1 MCHVVLQVSK
11 TPSAKLLLFSA
22 RQDSPKGRDGRIRPK
37 ERQQQDRSCDS
48 QRPHRK
54 GQRPKVLIR
63 NLGKVIGYKVWAR
76 QRMKYYLAVNK
87 E

>member
-1 MCHVVLQVSK
+1 MTVNAH
-11 TPSAKLLLFSA
+11 AEN
-22 RQDSPKGRDGRIRPK
+22 DSV
-37 ERQQQDRSCDS
+37 
-48 QRPHRK
+48 
-54 GQRPKVLIR
+54 PKVLIR